1 VTMDRYG
8 FPEGVTIREITVD
21 GGRRSRR
28 RSTEFMHFEDLPSLT
43 AAALMSK
50 QALILLMLVH
60 HRSRVIGSEW
70 VTLPQSVLGEWGV
83 GKATKSRALAA
94 LAEMGLVEINQSMGR
109 TARVRHCTSRR
120 DAA

>member
-28 RSTEFMHFEDLPSLT
+28 RSTEFMHFEDLPSLK

-70 VTLPQSVLGEWGV
+70 VTLPQSVRWRKWV
-83 GKATKSRALAA
+83 WWK
-94 LAEMGLVEINQSMGR
+94 
-109 TARVRHCTSRR
+109 
-120 DAA
+120 